1 MHTTQV
7 RYLSELETRSNLT
20 AVHQNAIRDPLS
32 FLPRYYIKHPTTVRP
47 SVPSFLSLLPLP
59 LPNTIIPSLLHHPVM
74 PLSPRSPQP
83 SPNPHSDRRRALPY
97 TSKAREPAERK
108 HDAKTDFHR
117 GVVLH
122 GSAQVDSFEVLLDS
136 VVGDDA
142 HVELLFG
149 GV

>member
-1 MHTTQV
+1 
-7 RYLSELETRSNLT
+7 
-20 AVHQNAIRDPLS
+20 
-32 FLPRYYIKHPTTVRP
+32 
-47 SVPSFLSLLPLP
+47 
-59 LPNTIIPSLLHHPVM
+59 M

-108 HDAKTDFHR
+108 HDAETDLHR

-122 GSAQVDSFEVLLDS
+122 GPAQVDSFEVLLDA

-149 GV
+149 GVQAQEGEAEEQGQGFGEEGDCEAGG